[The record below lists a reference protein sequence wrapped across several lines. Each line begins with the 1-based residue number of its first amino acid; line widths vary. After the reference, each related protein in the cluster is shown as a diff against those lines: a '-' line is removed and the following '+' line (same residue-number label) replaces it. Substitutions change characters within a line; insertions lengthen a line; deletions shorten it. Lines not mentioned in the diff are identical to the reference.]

1 MVILSFY
8 STLVRPHLEHCI
20 QMWSPQYR
28 RNVDL
33 LESIQRMAIKMIQ
46 GMEHLLYKDTLIELG
61 LFSQ

>member
-46 GMEHLLYKDTLIELG
+46 GMEHLLYKDTL
-61 LFSQ
+61 